1 MSEQENENRQRN
13 DPSIKGYFGGEVD
26 PTRRSIETILYGRN
40 YSTNWKSRSYN
51 SCTLLI
57 AIPTLL
63 ILPVVFAYALYTWVS
78 EGVDLLTLICVVPFV
93 ALGGGYQIVKF
104 SKYLLGEINRSVHY
118 VFVKASG
125 EGQEGQLVSINKLS
139 QELGENPSIIRR
151 WCLYLNIRSN
161 YLNIEQAELIRYFIL
176 RSEKGSK

>member
-63 ILPVVFAYALYTWVS
+63 ILPVAFAILLLSPFVS
-78 EGVDLLTLICVVPFV
+78 EGMDLLERRRFIF
-93 ALGGGYQIVKF
+93 
-104 SKYLLGEINRSVHY
+104 LLTQN
-118 VFVKASG
+118 
-125 EGQEGQLVSINKLS
+125 
-139 QELGENPSIIRR
+139 
-151 WCLYLNIRSN
+151 C
-161 YLNIEQAELIRYFIL
+161 
-176 RSEKGSK
+176 